1 VYTLQPTA
9 REQQSLPTITA
20 DRRHSSLIGT
30 ANGAVISGVAASTQ
44 HTTSNREVRCVC
56 NTLSFFCKYCIVLVC
71 MQLLVLSICDTDKVY
86 SSVFACTAIVVRVI
100 IELGSGRIT
109 AFSV

>member
-1 VYTLQPTA
+1 
-9 REQQSLPTITA
+9 
-20 DRRHSSLIGT
+20 
-30 ANGAVISGVAASTQ
+30 
-44 HTTSNREVRCVC
+44 
-56 NTLSFFCKYCIVLVC
+56 